1 LWRDRS
7 FGLPHRKSFLQDA
20 GVRGSDS
27 FPLLPFPLLPLPIMN
42 FPIPHGF
49 AAFAT
54 VLCGLILGT
63 AGCRKGNGE
72 TRDGAGPPPVLASE
86 LLSND
91 LGRLPGPVYRSQAG
105 SPIHWQAW
113 TQETMER
120 AKAANRLVFVVIA
133 MPQQPAFQGVLKA
146 LASDPALVYAINQYY
161 VPVLVDGDA
170 SREVGLLSAD
180 LCAEIKRGLQMPL
193 FVWMTPDANPVA
205 WIPVSHSSSMK
216 VSELFYQSHSMV
228 TRMWADDSAYV
239 VKNSGLDNDNRRGR
253 LAQRKNAKVMSEQPA
268 VDAVRCLRQLASLYD
283 PYFRSFDE
291 AGGLFPA
298 GAIELLAT
306 AAVHPGLP
314 VETRMRC
321 LETTRDMLKD
331 LLPSAMFDPLE
342 GGVFSSRR
350 GSSWALPS
358 FSRDCGSQARA
369 AVALI
374 HAYRATGD
382 PLALQRALGLIDF
395 AEKSYITSDGLFSVG
410 MMEESD
416 PAAWLWNVEEIRKE
430 LRPEDA
436 AWWIKATGMKGLG
449 NLPSEVDPQREYF
462 RCNSLGMSQSM
473 EEIAAEQSQSPA
485 EFAARFDTA
494 RKTLLKVRN
503 TRLGTVVRDDCA
515 HAGAT
520 LRMVSVYAAAFGATG
535 DAKFRDKAVAL
546 LNHARTAFGDGPKLR
561 IFNKEAPSSIGGGRA
576 FLYGLALQAALDV
589 SVITSDEKWLVW
601 SEDLATTAAEL
612 FTGSQFLK
620 ECPDDAK
627 IIDLPVTDLVMLFDD
642 STAGLISFAEC
653 RLAERNRPVVPS
665 FSELATPLPTY
676 AVDRPI
682 LHTDLLQATFARHFR
697 VTIVAGSGLSSEM
710 KLATER
716 LSMRMFQR
724 RGAKSPEEVPAGSVL
739 VILADGET
747 RLVSTPEALQ
757 QAVLPSAGKS

>member
-1 LWRDRS
+1 
-7 FGLPHRKSFLQDA
+7 
-20 GVRGSDS
+20 
-27 FPLLPFPLLPLPIMN
+27 MN
-42 FPIPHGF
+42 SRISHGF

-54 VLCGLILGT
+54 VLCGLVLGT
-63 AGCRKGNGE
+63 SGCRKGNGE
-72 TRDGAGPPPVLASE
+72 TPVSAGPSPVVAGE
-86 LLSND
+86 LRSNG
-91 LGRLPGPVYRSQAG
+91 LGPLPGAVYRSQAG

-113 TQETMER
+113 THETMAR
-120 AKAANRLVFVVIA
+120 AKAANRLVFGVIA
-133 MPQQPAFQGVLKA
+133 MPQQPGFQGVLKT
-146 LASDPALVYAINQYY
+146 LANDPALVYAINQYY
-161 VPVLVDGDA
+161 VPVLIDGDA

-180 LCAEIKRGLQMPL
+180 LCSEIKRGLQLPL
-193 FVWMTPDANPVA
+193 FVWMTSAGDPVA
-205 WIPVSHSSSMK
+205 WIPVSQSAPMK

-239 VKNSGLDNDNRRGR
+239 MKNSAMDNESRRGR
-253 LAQRKNAKVMSEQPA
+253 LAQRKNAKVMSEQPD

-283 PYFRSFDE
+283 PYSRSFDE

-306 AAVHPGLP
+306 AAVHPGVP
-314 VETRMRC
+314 AETRTRC
-321 LETTRDMLKD
+321 METTRDMLKD

-342 GGVFSSRR
+342 GGVFSSRM
-350 GSSWALPS
+350 GNSWALPS
-358 FSRDCGSQARA
+358 FFRDCGSQARA

-382 PLALQRALGLIDF
+382 ALALQRALGLIDF
-395 AEKSYITSDGLFSVG
+395 AEKSYTTSEGLFSVG
-410 MMEESD
+410 MMNESE
-416 PAAWLWNVEEIRKE
+416 PTAWLWNVEEIRKE
-430 LRPEDA
+430 LLPEDA

-462 RCNSLGMSQSM
+462 RCNSLGISQSL
-473 EEIAAEQSQSPA
+473 EEIAAEQSQSPQ
-485 EFAARFDTA
+485 EFSTRFETV

-503 TRLGTVVRDDCA
+503 ARLGPSVRDDCS

-520 LRMVSVYAAAFGATG
+520 FRMVSVYAVAFGATG
-535 DAKFRDKAVAL
+535 DEKFREKAVAL
-546 LNHARTAFGDGPKLR
+546 LGHARTAFSVGPKLR
-561 IFNKEAPSSIGGGRA
+561 LFSRDAPAPIGAGRA

-601 SEDLATTAAEL
+601 SEDIATTAAEL
-612 FTGSQFLK
+612 FTGSSFLK
-620 ECPDDAK
+620 ECPDEAK

-642 STAGLISFAEC
+642 STAGLISLAEC
-653 RLAERNRPVVPS
+653 RLAERKRPLVES

-682 LHTDLLQATFARHFR
+682 LHTDLLQATLARHFR
-697 VTIVAGSGLSSEM
+697 VTIVAGPGISSEM

-716 LSMRMFQR
+716 LSMRMIQR
-724 RGAKSPEEVPAGSVL
+724 RDAKSADEVPAGSVL

-757 QAVLPSAGKS
+757 QAVLPSGGKS